1 MKTSGSPVAVPAFL
15 FDACPGRRPA
25 SVVLRRLAVQHEV
38 GRVTRDRLG
47 AVALAAAY
55 SMMAACRGVE
65 MAVPGRALP
74 AALLSVQEL
83 LVASLLLVRPS
94 TSAVSRRW
102 SDRLGAVA
110 ALLVPLG
117 LRVPEVAG
125 ATVSAALEVA
135 GLLLALLATATLGP
149 HLGVLPAVR
158 GVTTRGVY
166 AVVRHPMY
174 AAYMLLF
181 IAYVM
186 GEPSAHN
193 AIFAVAACALLVLRL
208 RAEEA
213 MLGRHADYQAYRQRV
228 PWRLVPGCY

>member
-1 MKTSGSPVAVPAFL
+1 VA
-15 FDACPGRRPA
+15 
-25 SVVLRRLAVQHEV
+25 
-38 GRVTRDRLG
+38 RDRLG

-55 SMMAACRGVE
+55 MTLAACHAAG

-74 AALLSVQEL
+74 GALLGTQDLLVAALLLARRS
-83 LVASLLLVRPS
+83 SR
-94 TSAVSRRW
+94 AVSRRW
-102 SDRLGAVA
+102 SDRLVAAA

-117 LRVPEVAG
+117 LHAPGVAV
-125 ATVSAALEVA
+125 ASVSAVLEVA
-135 GLLLALLATATLGP
+135 GLLLALLATATLGR

-158 GVTTRGVY
+158 GLTTRGVY

-181 IAYVM
+181 IAYVA

-193 AIFAVAACALLVLRL
+193 ATFSVAACALLVVRL
-208 RAEEA
+208 RTEEA
-213 MLGRHADYQAYRQRV
+213 MLGRQVDYQAYRRRV